1 MSQNVIARRYAKAL
15 FNLAEKDN
23 THEALGGELLAIAR
37 IFENSSDL
45 QTVLAD
51 TKISSLLKRDIVYK
65 VLDRLAPSPLVRI
78 FVQYL
83 LSKKR
88 MGLLTAIA
96 AVFSRLVREKTGR
109 LDAEITVARKLPQ
122 SAVSEITKQLSKY
135 TGKDVHVSV
144 KIDEAIIGGV
154 VTRIGSTVI
163 DGSLRHQLNRV
174 YQSIISH

>member
-1 MSQNVIARRYAKAL
+1 MSQTVIARRYAKAL

-23 THEALGGELLAIAR
+23 THECIGSELLEIAQT
-37 IFENSSDL
+37 FEDSADL
-45 QTVLAD
+45 QAVLAD

-65 VLDRLAPSPLVRI
+65 VLDQLAPSPLLRT

-88 MGLLTAIA
+88 LGLLGDIE
-96 AVFSRLVREKTGR
+96 AVFSQLVREKIGR
-109 LDAEITVARKLPQ
+109 LDAEITVALDLPDA
-122 SAVSEITKQLSKY
+122 AVKEITKQLFQH

-144 KIDEAIIGGV
+144 KIDASIIGGV
-154 VTRIGSTVI
+154 ATRIGSTVI
-163 DGSLRHQLNRV
+163 DGSLRNQLTRV